1 MTAENE
7 DDAWVEEFESYY
19 QGIMISIR
27 PRTDGDGLMGIE
39 PTFSPL
45 QGFVCIC
52 LLGHLFNLPW
62 APCLVAESPVFDL
75 DM

>member
-1 MTAENE
+1 
-7 DDAWVEEFESYY
+7 
-19 QGIMISIR
+19 
-27 PRTDGDGLMGIE
+27 MGIE